1 MLGAWRRRA
10 YSNGNQ
16 RAHGRVEA
24 AGQWKV
30 TCSKPMW
37 CMGHHEKARPGLCVP
52 PGVLVTCQRLGLSRA
67 RLPAGD
73 FPCTCLCSFQKSHW
87 REKRRKDASS
97 YCTSWASGRV
107 SLESGSTA
115 EQRPANVAKGRGRKC
130 RGRSHSFSPMLVNTG
145 VVGGHLRAR
154 LDFLTLRLDHVH
166 LLTCQSLSFAHRR
179 RWGRVGEGRGQWRGC
194 SSQGPHTSPLSCSP
208 KHCPLLF
215 CAFFW
220 RENVGDSTVLGFVLW
235 NGL

>member
-24 AGQWKV
+24 GGRRKV
-30 TCSKPMW
+30 TPSKPKW
-37 CMGHHEKARPGLCVP
+37 CMGPHEKARPGLCVP

-97 YCTSWASGRV
+97 YCTSWGSGRV

-115 EQRPANVAKGRGRKC
+115 EQRPANVAEGRGRKC
-130 RGRSHSFSPMLVNTG
+130 RGKEPFLLPDAGQHRR
-145 VVGGHLRAR
+145 LRAV
-154 LDFLTLRLDHVH
+154 TP
-166 LLTCQSLSFAHRR
+166 
-179 RWGRVGEGRGQWRGC
+179 E
-194 SSQGPHTSPLSCSP
+194 P
-208 KHCPLLF
+208 
-215 CAFFW
+215 
-220 RENVGDSTVLGFVLW
+220 
-235 NGL
+235 GLIS